1 MNKRVPP
8 GLTRFSEAKTLF
20 EGLDGA
26 AVASLLAVGAEITL
40 VIDTN
45 DTIIDVACDDP
56 SLAGYGFDEMR
67 GKKWQDTVTIECHD
81 KIDAL
86 LAESKEHAVTEK
98 RQVNHPAKGLPDL
111 PVTYKLISIEGLNAR
126 LAIGADMRQIARMQ
140 QQLVQVQLDLES
152 EYRRIQEA
160 ETRYRTAFQ
169 KCRLPSI
176 MVDGGRNTILDAN
189 LAASKMLGRPVQKL
203 IGGSL
208 STLFDKENRDRLIKA
223 LSEVRHSGT
232 TQTIF
237 TELADSGNII
247 ECSIEPYRENGNTNL
262 IIALSDK
269 SEAGQTLPPELDLA
283 SPSIKGI
290 PEPYAII
297 DEKGVVRSI
306 NAQFLDLIGAVNANQ
321 VIGRNINNWLGAS
334 PIDMQTLVSRVGD
347 DKLIRNFQTFA
358 NDDLSNRKPVTV
370 AARQFAAGNQNLIGV
385 LVSEPH
391 SRDTGIAAPSLNIPG
406 APSDFGDLVGRV
418 PMKELIREA
427 LDVIEKMCI
436 EAALQQTNN
445 NRAAA
450 AEILGLSR
458 QSLYIKLRRHGL
470 EDFDAAKS

>member
-8 GLTRFSEAKTLF
+8 GLTRFSAAKTLF

-26 AVASLLAVGAEITL
+26 AVATLLAVGAEITL
-40 VIDTN
+40 VIDN
-45 DTIIDVACDDP
+45 DGTIIDVACDDP
-56 SLAGYGFDEMR
+56 SLAPYGFDEMR

-86 LAESKEHAVTEK
+86 LADSKKHAVTEK

-111 PVTYKLISIEGLNAR
+111 PVTYKLISIEGINAR

-176 MVDGGRNTILDAN
+176 MVDGGRKTILDAN
-189 LAASKMLGRPVQKL
+189 MAASKLLGRPVQKL
-203 IGGSL
+203 VGASL
-208 STLFDKENRDRLIKA
+208 STLFDKENRDRLINA

-232 TQTIF
+232 TQTIL
-237 TELADSGNII
+237 TELADSGNKI
-247 ECSIEPYRENGNTNL
+247 EGSIEPYRENGNTNL
-262 IIALSDK
+262 IIALSEQ
-269 SEAGQTLPPELDLA
+269 SEAGQQLPPELDLS

-290 PEPYAII
+290 PEPYVII

-306 NAQFLDLIGAVNANQ
+306 NSQFLDLIGAVNANQ

-385 LVSEPH
+385 LVSETS
-391 SRDTGIAAPSLNIPG
+391 SRDTRATAPSLEIPG

-445 NRAAA
+445 NRASA

-470 EDFDAAKS
+470 EDFDATKS